1 VDLSLADQR
10 QGQESEDAMERQTPS
25 SSATASTPTEHA
37 AASTQRSARLPT
49 DWRNWFPEILGNS
62 LALRHTLESAAKV
75 ASSSGTVL
83 ITGESGTGKEL
94 IASAIHRLSSRSS
107 ARMYTLN
114 CSAIPENLLESELFG
129 HTRGAFT
136 GAEKAREGLL
146 KEANGGTLFLDEVG
160 EMPLSIQAKL
170 LRVLQQKEFTPLG
183 TNTTIKTDVR
193 IVAATNVDLK
203 EAVIAKKFRADLYYR
218 LNVLPV
224 HIPPLR
230 ERFDD
235 LEALVSN
242 FLKEANRIHSR
253 SNPCVIATRVFGL
266 MRGYNWPGNIRE
278 LQNVVE
284 RMVVMKAGGVIQ
296 AENLPPE
303 ILGGRLRQ
311 APSEDVIGAAPLAS
325 GTATTNFNLGGDS
338 VQSILSQSGFSM
350 PKYITNLENA
360 LILAALDKTD
370 GNKNQAAKL
379 LGMNRTTLVEKI
391 KKRKIAPL
399 NPPSREL

>member
-1 VDLSLADQR
+1 MDKHTLSTDINEATQ
-10 QGQESEDAMERQTPS
+10 S
-25 SSATASTPTEHA
+25 SQVA
-37 AASTQRSARLPT
+37 TQRSTRLPT
-49 DWRNWFPEILGNS
+49 NWRESFPEILGNS
-62 LALRHTLESAAKV
+62 TAIRVTLESVAKI
-75 ASSSGTVL
+75 ATSSGTVL

-94 IASAIHRLSSRSS
+94 IASAIHRLSPRSS
-107 ARMYTLN
+107 TRMFTIN
-114 CSAIPENLLESELFG
+114 CSAIPENLLEAELFG
-129 HTRGAFT
+129 HARGAFT
-136 GAEKAREGLL
+136 GADRAREGLL
-146 KEANGGTLFLDEVG
+146 KAAAGGTLFLDEVG

-183 TNTTIKTDVR
+183 TNTSIKTDVR
-193 IVAATNVDLK
+193 ILAATNVDLK
-203 EAVIAKKFRADLYYR
+203 DAVLHKKFRADLYYR

-242 FLKEANRIHSR
+242 FIKEANRIHSR

-296 AENLPPE
+296 AEHLPPE

-311 APSEDVIGAAPLAS
+311 APKEELQADVLA
-325 GTATTNFNLGGDS
+325 GTAAVGESFSMGGDS
-338 VQSILSQSGFSM
+338 VQSILGQTNFSM
-350 PKYITNLENA
+350 PGYIMRLENA
-360 LILAALDKTD
+360 LILAALEKTD

>member
-1 VDLSLADQR
+1 MDKQINGNKEV
-10 QGQESEDAMERQTPS
+10 
-25 SSATASTPTEHA
+25 STGLHDPLITH
-37 AASTQRSARLPT
+37 QRSSHLPSN
-49 DWRNWFPEILGNS
+49 WRQSFPEILGNS
-62 LALRHTLESAAKV
+62 TSIRKTLESVAKI
-75 ASSSGTVL
+75 ANSSGTVL

-94 IASAIHRLSSRSS
+94 IASAIHRLSSRKQT
-107 ARMYTLN
+107 RMLTIN
-114 CSAIPENLLESELFG
+114 CSAIPESLLEAELFG
-129 HTRGAFT
+129 HARGAFT
-136 GAEKAREGLL
+136 GADRAREGLL
-146 KEANGGTLFLDEVG
+146 KAASGGTLFLDEVG

-193 IVAATNVDLK
+193 VLAATNVDLK
-203 EAVIAKKFRADLYYR
+203 EAVISKKFRADLFYR

-235 LEALVSN
+235 LEALVTS

-296 AENLPPE
+296 AEHLPPE

-311 APSEDVIGAAPLAS
+311 APKDDLGPDAAFGSGATGES
-325 GTATTNFNLGGDS
+325 FNLGGDS
-338 VQSILSQSGFSM
+338 VQSILNQTNFSM
-350 PKYITNLENA
+350 PEYVTRLENA
-360 LILAALDKTD
+360 LILSALDKTD

>member
-1 VDLSLADQR
+1 MDRHLTGEKSSQNLSDSQL
-10 QGQESEDAMERQTPS
+10 GN
-25 SSATASTPTEHA
+25 
-37 AASTQRSARLPT
+37 QRSTRLPT
-49 DWRNWFPEILGNS
+49 NWRESFPEILGNS
-62 LALRHTLESAAKV
+62 TAVRKTLESVAKI
-75 ASSSGTVL
+75 ATSSGTVL

-94 IASAIHRLSSRSS
+94 VASAIHRLSPRSRT
-107 ARMYTLN
+107 RMLTIN
-114 CSAIPENLLESELFG
+114 CSAIPESLLEAELFG

-136 GAEKAREGLL
+136 GADRAREGLL
-146 KEANGGTLFLDEVG
+146 KAADGGTLFLDEVG
-160 EMPLSIQAKL
+160 EMPLSVQAKL

-183 TNTTIKTDVR
+183 SNTTIKTNVR
-193 IVAATNVDLK
+193 ILAATNVDLK
-203 EAVIAKKFRADLYYR
+203 DAVLGKRFRADLYYR

-235 LEALVSN
+235 LEALVTN

-296 AENLPPE
+296 AEHLPPE

-311 APSEDVIGAAPLAS
+311 APKDELGVDTMGSN
-325 GTATTNFNLGGDS
+325 TNGESFSIGGDS
-338 VQSILSQSGFSM
+338 VQSILNQTSFSM
-350 PKYITNLENA
+350 PDYITRLENA